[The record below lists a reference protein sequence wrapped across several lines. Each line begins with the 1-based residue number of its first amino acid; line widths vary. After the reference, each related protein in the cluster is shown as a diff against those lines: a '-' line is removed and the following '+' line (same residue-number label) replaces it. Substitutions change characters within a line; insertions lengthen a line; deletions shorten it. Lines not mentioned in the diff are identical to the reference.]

1 MDQPVLMNLPNSL
14 SGSSVQRERSRPER
28 SLFGDLVLSGTGI
41 AEIGE
46 LIDSKNSSRI
56 PVDSNRFAH
65 LKKQSTAK
73 RSIELAPRRSTE
85 LAPRSAHHTQV
96 CIRRYDGKLGK
107 FSIFLE
113 KE

>member
-1 MDQPVLMNLPNSL
+1 MRSSPSL

-73 RSIELAPRRSTE
+73 RSTEPRRSTGLAPRRSTG
-85 LAPRSAHHTQV
+85 LAPGSAHHTQV

-107 FSIFLE
+107 FSI
-113 KE
+113 